1 MATKIVFIGKPEM
14 GKTTLKKVI
23 FEGEDPNELIL
34 FPLEATIG
42 IKYSIHEFMDS
53 KVSLIDAPGQ
63 SLQIILEDEQK
74 QLIVF
79 GDSSAII
86 YVFDYPTWIA
96 DSQDVLDD
104 IRKIYEINKKLESG
118 AKIILFFHKVD
129 LLIKK
134 KIGSMLALI
143 KRQIVKQLD
152 LPEEIPIYFTSL
164 HPNLI
169 YTTFNAISNTISTF
183 SKETSTLK
191 DFIKKRLKDLSKTSC
206 FVSNNDNNLIIQET
220 TSDFDASI
228 LYYIYEKIY
237 QLAKSS
243 ESISSGASMVSLG
256 SKLLTMRIENIGSFH
271 SNFKYL
277 FIFSEVLENDDITRI
292 IDELKN
298 ELSQYFN

>member
-1 MATKIVFIGKPEM
+1 M

-42 IKYSIHEFMDS
+42 IKYSIHEFMNS

-79 GDSSAII
+79 GDSSAIV

-104 IRKIYEINKKLESG
+104 IKKIYEINKKHDFD
-118 AKIILFFHKVD
+118 AKIILFLHKVD

-143 KRQIVKQLD
+143 KRQVIKQLD

-183 SKETSTLK
+183 SKDTSVLK
-191 DFIKKRLKDLSKTSC
+191 DIIKKLLKNLSKTSC
-206 FVSNNDNNLIIQET
+206 FVSNSDDNLVLQET

-228 LYYIYEKIY
+228 LYYLYEKIY

-243 ESISSGASMVSLG
+243 ESISSGTSLVSLG
-256 SKLLTMRIENIGSFH
+256 SKLLTMRIEDIGSFH
-271 SNFKYL
+271 SNFKNL
-277 FIFSEVLENDDITRI
+277 IIFSEVLENDDITRI
-292 IDELKN
+292 IDELKR